1 MTSNALLRYICNHL
15 CRDEPSSPF
24 TILRHRSWRHLLLVL
39 QKQFPNAV
47 IRIADKDYS
56 APTKQ
61 EFEAWLRSD
70 PTNEHQYH
78 AEYYDCD
85 DFAEALRCAMFRVG
99 HKLKTTITLAYCE
112 GHVSGVNGRHAFNLL
127 IDDQDAMYIIEPQND
142 SVIPANES
150 TYLPDFIQI

>member
-15 CRDEPSSPF
+15 CRDEPSPPF

-61 EFEAWLRSD
+61 EFEAWLKSD
-70 PTNEHQYH
+70 LTNEHQYH

-85 DFAEALRCAMFRVG
+85 DFAEALRCAIFKVG
-99 HKLKTTITLAYCE
+99 HAMKTTLTVAYCE
-112 GHVSGVNGRHAFNLL
+112 GSAPGGYHAFNLL
-127 IDDQDAMYIIEPQND
+127 IDDKDRIFIIEPQTD
-142 SVIPANES
+142 FVIPADES
-150 TYLPDFIQI
+150 TYVPDFVQL

>member
-1 MTSNALLRYICNHL
+1 MTSNAFLQYICNHL
-15 CRDEPSSPF
+15 CRDEPSSSF
-24 TILRHRSWRHLLLVL
+24 VILQHQVGTHIRQIL
-39 QKQFPNAV
+39 QYQFPSAH

-61 EFEAWLRSD
+61 EFEAWLKSD
-70 PTNEHQYH
+70 PVNEMVYRS
-78 AEYYDCD
+78 EWLDCD
-85 DFAEALRCAMFRVG
+85 DFARTLRCAIFKVG
-99 HKLKTTITLAYCE
+99 HALKTTITLAYCE
-112 GHVSGVNGRHAFNLL
+112 GSAPGGYHAFNLL